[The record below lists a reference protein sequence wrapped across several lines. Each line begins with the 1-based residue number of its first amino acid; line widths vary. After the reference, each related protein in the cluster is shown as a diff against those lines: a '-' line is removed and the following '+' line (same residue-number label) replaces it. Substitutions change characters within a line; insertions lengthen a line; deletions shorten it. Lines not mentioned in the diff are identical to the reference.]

1 MGRDRRQSVM
11 QANRGNQPM
20 TISEAQADL
29 RRAYVGGGPGAF
41 ISGSLWFVAAWVEAH
56 HGIRNSFITLFFG
69 GMLIYPLGLAAS
81 RLLFRRASESSGN
94 PMAPIALEST
104 IAMIGCLLAAW
115 LILPLRPE
123 MVFPIAAIAVGTH
136 YFVFKTAY
144 GDRAY
149 WLLAALITAAAL
161 VKIFN
166 VAALP
171 GGLILAVGII
181 EVAFGIVLTL
191 RDLRVGQD

>member
-1 MGRDRRQSVM
+1 
-11 QANRGNQPM
+11 M
-20 TISEAQADL
+20 TITEAQADL

-56 HGIRNSFITLFFG
+56 QGIRTAFIALFFG

-81 RLLFRRASESSGN
+81 RLLFRRASELASN
-94 PMAPIALEST
+94 PMGPIALEST

-123 MVFPIAAIAVGTH
+123 MVFPIAAIAIGTH

-144 GDRAY
+144 GDRTY
-149 WLLAALITAAAL
+149 WLLAAIVTALGLAE
-161 VKIFN
+161 IFD
-166 VAALP
+166 VAQL
-171 GGLILAVGII
+171 GGGMILAVGVI
-181 EVAFGIVLTL
+181 EVAFGVLL
-191 RDLRVGQD
+191 AMRSLKEAC

>member
-1 MGRDRRQSVM
+1 
-11 QANRGNQPM
+11 M

-104 IAMIGCLLAAW
+104 IAMIGCFFAAW
-115 LILPLRPE
+115 LLLPFRP
-123 MVFPIAAIAVGTH
+123 MLVMPLAAIAVGTH
-136 YFVFKTAY
+136 YFAFKTVY
-144 GDRAY
+144 GDRLY
-149 WLLAALITAAAL
+149 WVLAALLTGVGFGQIYTSAIPGGVMPA
-161 VKIFN
+161 
-166 VAALP
+166 VAAIEILF
-171 GGLILAVGII
+171 GLIL
-181 EVAFGIVLTL
+181 IV
-191 RDLRVGQD
+191 RDVRAR

>member
-1 MGRDRRQSVM
+1 
-11 QANRGNQPM
+11 M

-115 LILPLRPE
+115 LILPFKPE
-123 MVFPIAAIAVGTH
+123 FVFPIAAVAVGTH

-144 GDRAY
+144 GDRTY

-191 RDLRVGQD
+191 RDLRVGQG

>member
-1 MGRDRRQSVM
+1 
-11 QANRGNQPM
+11 M
-20 TISEAQADL
+20 TITDAQADL

-41 ISGSLWFVAAWVEAH
+41 VSGLMWFIAAWVEAN
-56 HGIRNSFITLFFG
+56 HGIRSAFIALFFG

-81 RLLFRRASESSGN
+81 RLLFRRAGEAKDN
-94 PMAPIALEST
+94 PMGPVALEST

-115 LILPLRPE
+115 LILPFKPE
-123 MVFPIAAIAVGTH
+123 MVFPIAAIAIGTH

-149 WLLAALITAAAL
+149 WLLAAMITAAAL
-161 VKIFN
+161 VEIFD

-191 RDLRVGQD
+191 RDLRVGQG

>member
-1 MGRDRRQSVM
+1 
-11 QANRGNQPM
+11 M
-20 TISEAQADL
+20 TITDAQRDL

-56 HGIRNSFITLFFG
+56 HGIRTAFIALFFG

-94 PMAPIALEST
+94 PMGPIALEST

-115 LILPLRPE
+115 LILPFKPE

-144 GDRAY
+144 GDRTY

-161 VKIFN
+161 VEIFN

-171 GGLILAVGII
+171 GGLILAVGIM

-191 RDLRVGQD
+191 RDSRIGDSRKA